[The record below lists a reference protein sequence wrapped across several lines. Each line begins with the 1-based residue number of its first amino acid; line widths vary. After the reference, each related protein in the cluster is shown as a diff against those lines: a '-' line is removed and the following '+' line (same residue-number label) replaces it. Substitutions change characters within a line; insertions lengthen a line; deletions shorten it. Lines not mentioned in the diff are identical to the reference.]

1 MTWPNI
7 VAHVISLHLV
17 DLAKQKTGRRLV
29 IITDKRRCNIGRR
42 LVIITDKRRCNI
54 GRRLVIIKEGVI

>member
-42 LVIITDKRRCNI
+42 LYRQNKQDSYKKIILFIENS
-54 GRRLVIIKEGVI
+54 V